1 MVAAGSPRVQGRTRA
16 FTPARDPY
24 YNDRQAMPS
33 EPPPRR
39 GPDGPLFSPLLE
51 EAIRLAARGHYRQ
64 FRKQDGADESLPD
77 DGPLPPERVPYVT
90 HLMGTA
96 AILAR
101 LGACDEVLAAAFL
114 HDYLEDV
121 PDPDGRESIRSA
133 TSDAVLRL
141 VEEVT
146 EDKRGH
152 LGASATWETRKRE
165 QIERID
171 AMPVEAVLIKVADL
185 LHNLISL
192 RSDLEASAGTAVWER
207 LNAPP
212 ERQLW
217 YFSSVLAAAE
227 GRLGD
232 HPLVRQLRS
241 AIGAV
246 AALAGER

>member
-1 MVAAGSPRVQGRTRA
+1 MGRE
-16 FTPARDPY
+16 
-24 YNDRQAMPS
+24 AMPS
-33 EPPPRR
+33 EPPSRR

-64 FRKQDGADESLPD
+64 FRKQEGSDTSLPG
-77 DGPLPPERVPYVT
+77 DGLLPPERVPYVT

-101 LGACDEVLAAAFL
+101 LGARDEVLAAAFL

-133 TSDAVLRL
+133 TSDDVLHL
-141 VEEVT
+141 VEALT

-165 QIERID
+165 QIERIGE
-171 AMPVEAVLIKVADL
+171 MPEEAVLIKVADL
-185 LHNLISL
+185 LHNLISM
-192 RSDLEASAGTAVWER
+192 RSDLEAPNGASVWDR

-212 ERQLW
+212 DRQIW

-227 GRLGD
+227 DRLGD
-232 HPLVRQLRS
+232 HPLVQALRT

-246 AALAGER
+246 ATFAGGS